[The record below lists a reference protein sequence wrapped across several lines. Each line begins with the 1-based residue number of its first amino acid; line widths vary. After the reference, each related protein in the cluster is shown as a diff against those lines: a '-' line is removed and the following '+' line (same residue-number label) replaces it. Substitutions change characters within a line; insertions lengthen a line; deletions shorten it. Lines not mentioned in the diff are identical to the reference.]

1 MKNFKIIK
9 VNNKKILNNFLINYF
24 KEIDF
29 KKNEKNDLKIKKF
42 LKINIKT
49 IFYLLINQDKIG
61 FLAIN
66 LYKNLNGK
74 NICLI
79 KDFFIEKK
87 YRKKSYG
94 IKFIKVLSKSLKK
107 KKIYKCKIEVLSSNQ
122 SVLNFWKKFKIK
134 KISTNYI
141 FKT

>member
-1 MKNFKIIK
+1 MKNFKIIR

-24 KEIDF
+24 KEIDS
-29 KKNEKNDLKIKKF
+29 KKNDLKIKKF
-42 LKINIKT
+42 LKINIKN

-94 IKFIKVLSKSLKK
+94 IKFIKV
-107 KKIYKCKIEVLSSNQ
+107 
-122 SVLNFWKKFKIK
+122 
-134 KISTNYI
+134 
-141 FKT
+141 